1 MFNRAITIFLGKDNC
16 HYTTKEKQTGTATLD
31 DKSQVQFLSKKNPKM
46 PFFYSRRNLYMIGF
60 LLAFIVTLLEFIR
73 GRHQNFMV
81 FSDATQFF
89 WQGISP
95 YTTEFVEA
103 HGRYFLYS
111 PVFTVLFAPF
121 AYLPAWLGPFAW
133 NLFNYSL
140 FFMAIFTLPQQFT
153 QQQKCRMFL
162 FLLLILGQSLLSF
175 QYNITVAYLFLFAY
189 TLLEKDR
196 GFLAVLLIMISGC
209 TKVYGI
215 FELALLLCYPHV
227 WRNFGYAVTMGI
239 VLLALPLI
247 KIAPADLL
255 PYYEEW
261 CHSLAVYQSAG
272 AYDSFFYARPIAAW
286 TLPHFRALQ
295 IGMLGLL
302 TLLFLGNFRK
312 WSSFAF
318 RAQALGILMG
328 WVVLLSDS
336 AEKHTYIIA
345 LAGFMLWYLEQTN
358 TYRNRQDSILVLFC
372 AVMYRSYRHI
382 SPYTHQRFHY
392 QDLMASCMGF
402 LYCMDTDDMAYLPCI
417 LHSSTCHKCSFR
429 LTHPLALKETSS
441 ASKSCFCS
449 TQPGTS
455 LPVEF
460 TTLWQ
465 GMDNSSGT
473 SFNARP
479 TIREHWGA
487 PNSKAIPP

>member
-1 MFNRAITIFLGKDNC
+1 MFNRFTTIFLGKDNC
-16 HYTTKEKQTGTATLD
+16 HYTTKEKQTGSATLD
-31 DKSQVQFLSKKNPKM
+31 GKSQVQYFSKTPQKM
-46 PFFYSRRNLYMIGF
+46 PFFYHRRNLYLIGF
-60 LLAFIVTLLEFIR
+60 LLAFIVTLLEFMR

-95 YTTEFVEA
+95 YTTDFVEF
-103 HGRYFLYS
+103 HGRFFLYS

-140 FFMAIFTLPQQFT
+140 FFLAIFTLPRQFT
-153 QQQKCRMFL
+153 HQQKCRMFL
-162 FLLLILGQSLLSF
+162 FPLLILGQSLLSF
-175 QYNITVAYLFLFAY
+175 QYNITVACMFLFAY

-215 FELALLLCYPHV
+215 FELALLLCYPHF
-227 WRNFGYAVTMGI
+227 WRNLGYAVGTGI

-247 KIAPADLL
+247 KIAPIDLF

-261 CHSLAVYQSAG
+261 CHSLAVHQSTG

-286 TLPHFRALQ
+286 TLPHFRTLQ
-295 IGMLGLL
+295 LGMLGLL

-312 WSSFAF
+312 WPSFTF
-318 RAQALGILMG
+318 RTQALGILMG

-345 LAGFMLWYLEQTN
+345 LAGFMLWYWSRT
-358 TYRNRQDSILVLFC
+358 TRTMTDKILFW
-372 AVMYRSYRHI
+372 
-382 SPYTHQRFHY
+382 
-392 QDLMASCMGF
+392 
-402 LYCMDTDDMAYLPCI
+402 
-417 LHSSTCHKCSFR
+417 
-429 LTHPLALKETSS
+429 
-441 ASKSCFCS
+441 SCFALLCVV
-449 TQPGTS
+449 PID
-455 LPVEF
+455 LFVPVPVRTF
-460 TTLWQ
+460 ITRTLWLHVWV
-465 GMDNSSGT
+465 
-473 SFNARP
+473 FFIVW
-479 TIREHWGA
+479 IRMIWLTFMVSLIH
-487 PNSKAIPP
+487 PPATDALSD

>member
-189 TLLEKDR
+189 TLLEKGR
-196 GFLAVLLIMISGC
+196 GFLAVRLIMISGC
-209 TKVYGI
+209 TKVY
-215 FELALLLCYPHV
+215 
-227 WRNFGYAVTMGI
+227 
-239 VLLALPLI
+239 
-247 KIAPADLL
+247 
-255 PYYEEW
+255 
-261 CHSLAVYQSAG
+261 
-272 AYDSFFYARPIAAW
+272 
-286 TLPHFRALQ
+286 
-295 IGMLGLL
+295 
-302 TLLFLGNFRK
+302 
-312 WSSFAF
+312 
-318 RAQALGILMG
+318 
-328 WVVLLSDS
+328 
-336 AEKHTYIIA
+336 
-345 LAGFMLWYLEQTN
+345 
-358 TYRNRQDSILVLFC
+358 
-372 AVMYRSYRHI
+372 
-382 SPYTHQRFHY
+382 
-392 QDLMASCMGF
+392 
-402 LYCMDTDDMAYLPCI
+402 
-417 LHSSTCHKCSFR
+417 
-429 LTHPLALKETSS
+429 
-441 ASKSCFCS
+441 
-449 TQPGTS
+449 
-455 LPVEF
+455 
-460 TTLWQ
+460 
-465 GMDNSSGT
+465 
-473 SFNARP
+473 
-479 TIREHWGA
+479 
-487 PNSKAIPP
+487 

>member
-261 CHSLAVYQSAG
+261 CHSLAVHQSAG

-302 TLLFLGNFRK
+302 TLLFLGNFR
-312 WSSFAF
+312 
-318 RAQALGILMG
+318 QM
-328 WVVLLSDS
+328 VV
-336 AEKHTYIIA
+336 
-345 LAGFMLWYLEQTN
+345 
-358 TYRNRQDSILVLFC
+358 FC
-372 AVMYRSYRHI
+372 
-382 SPYTHQRFHY
+382 
-392 QDLMASCMGF
+392 
-402 LYCMDTDDMAYLPCI
+402 LPCPGFG
-417 LHSSTCHKCSFR
+417 HSHGLGSIT
-429 LTHPLALKETSS
+429 E
-441 ASKSCFCS
+441 
-449 TQPGTS
+449 
-455 LPVEF
+455 
-460 TTLWQ
+460 
-465 GMDNSSGT
+465 
-473 SFNARP
+473 
-479 TIREHWGA
+479 
-487 PNSKAIPP
+487 

>member
-261 CHSLAVYQSAG
+261 CLRRE
-272 AYDSFFYARPIAAW
+272 AYLYYRIGRF
-286 TLPHFRALQ
+286 HAL
-295 IGMLGLL
+295 
-302 TLLFLGNFRK
+302 
-312 WSSFAF
+312 
-318 RAQALGILMG
+318 
-328 WVVLLSDS
+328 V
-336 AEKHTYIIA
+336 
-345 LAGFMLWYLEQTN
+345 LEQTN

-382 SPYTHQRFHY
+382 RPCTHQRFHY

>member
-60 LLAFIVTLLEFIR
+60 LLAFIVTLLEFMR

-95 YTTEFVEA
+95 YTTDFVEF
-103 HGRYFLYS
+103 HGRFFLYS

-140 FFMAIFTLPQQFT
+140 FFLAIFTLPRQFT
-153 QQQKCRMFL
+153 HQQKCRMFL

-175 QYNITVAYLFLFAY
+175 QYNITVACMFLFAY

-215 FELALLLCYPHV
+215 FELALLLCYPHF
-227 WRNFGYAVTMGI
+227 WRNLGYAVGTGI

-247 KIAPADLL
+247 KIAPIDLF

-261 CHSLAVYQSAG
+261 CHSLAVHQSTG

-286 TLPHFRALQ
+286 TLPHFRTLQ
-295 IGMLGLL
+295 LGMLGLL

-312 WSSFAF
+312 WPSFTF
-318 RAQALGILMG
+318 RTQALGILMG

-345 LAGFMLWYLEQTN
+345 LAGFMLWYWSRT
-358 TYRNRQDSILVLFC
+358 TRTMTDKILFW
-372 AVMYRSYRHI
+372 
-382 SPYTHQRFHY
+382 
-392 QDLMASCMGF
+392 
-402 LYCMDTDDMAYLPCI
+402 
-417 LHSSTCHKCSFR
+417 
-429 LTHPLALKETSS
+429 
-441 ASKSCFCS
+441 SCFALLCVV
-449 TQPGTS
+449 PID
-455 LPVEF
+455 LFVPVPVRTF
-460 TTLWQ
+460 ITRTLWLHVWV
-465 GMDNSSGT
+465 
-473 SFNARP
+473 FFIVW
-479 TIREHWGA
+479 IRMIWLTFMVSLIH
-487 PNSKAIPP
+487 PPATDALSD

>member
-1 MFNRAITIFLGKDNC
+1 
-16 HYTTKEKQTGTATLD
+16 
-31 DKSQVQFLSKKNPKM
+31 
-46 PFFYSRRNLYMIGF
+46 
-60 LLAFIVTLLEFIR
+60 
-73 GRHQNFMV
+73 MV

-95 YTTEFVEA
+95 YTTDFVEF
-103 HGRYFLYS
+103 HGRFFLYS

-140 FFMAIFTLPQQFT
+140 FFLAIFTLPRQFT
-153 QQQKCRMFL
+153 HQQKCRMFL

-175 QYNITVAYLFLFAY
+175 QYNITVACMFLFAY

-215 FELALLLCYPHV
+215 FELALLLCYPHF
-227 WRNFGYAVTMGI
+227 WRNLGYAVGTGI

-247 KIAPADLL
+247 KIAPIDLF

-261 CHSLAVYQSAG
+261 CHSLAVHQSTG

-286 TLPHFRALQ
+286 TLPHFRTLQ
-295 IGMLGLL
+295 LGMLGLL

-312 WSSFAF
+312 WPSFTF
-318 RAQALGILMG
+318 RTQALGILMG

-345 LAGFMLWYLEQTN
+345 LAGFMLWYWSRT
-358 TYRNRQDSILVLFC
+358 TRTMTDKILFW
-372 AVMYRSYRHI
+372 
-382 SPYTHQRFHY
+382 
-392 QDLMASCMGF
+392 
-402 LYCMDTDDMAYLPCI
+402 
-417 LHSSTCHKCSFR
+417 
-429 LTHPLALKETSS
+429 
-441 ASKSCFCS
+441 SCFALLCVV
-449 TQPGTS
+449 PID
-455 LPVEF
+455 LFVPVPVRTF
-460 TTLWQ
+460 ITRTLWLHVWV
-465 GMDNSSGT
+465 
-473 SFNARP
+473 FFIVW
-479 TIREHWGA
+479 IRMIWLTFMVSLIH
-487 PNSKAIPP
+487 PPATDALSD